1 MIDIEAT
8 LTSAISTALRAAF
21 PNTAPGKP
29 AIWIFGEEGTIDTAR
44 MPCVIIAEMSNTTY
58 RQSLDSAHKEHH
70 NSVMWQIDF
79 YSNLANGGNREKCK
93 AMAQVADD
101 IMVSHNFVR
110 TFFERTPSGYDE
122 IYRMTARYT
131 AVVSE
136 DYRVYQ

>member
-1 MIDIEAT
+1 MLDIES
-8 LTSAISTALRAAF
+8 LLIPAISTALRAAF

-58 RQSLDSAHKEHH
+58 RQSLDSALKEHH
-70 NSVMWQIDF
+70 ANVMVQIDF
-79 YSNLANGGNREKCK
+79 YHNLANGGNREKCK

-110 TFFERTPSGYDE
+110 TFFERIPSGYVE

-131 AVVSE
+131 GIISE